1 MSAEAAD
8 NRGGDAAPR
17 RAPNRDDGGGLAR
30 EAWDSS
36 PARWRAGAVAVG
48 LLALVST
55 MHPTVPLASGVGVAA
70 LLPAALVDRRWQR
83 LPDPLVALAASSLVL
98 VATIEARSGVVI
110 EVRGA
115 VAGAAVVAGPLL
127 AVHLVSPGSMG
138 FGDVKAGIVL
148 GAALGLVHWQ
158 VGLAALAVA
167 TGLTAIVG
175 LGRRAPSVPLGP
187 GLVVGGA
194 AALAAASV
202 ALPGEPD
209 GSMRAAPPVTTIEV
223 ST

>member
-8 NRGGDAAPR
+8 KRGGDAGPCPAPT
-17 RAPNRDDGGGLAR
+17 RDDGGGLAR
-30 EAWDSS
+30 AAWDTS
-36 PARWRAGAVAVG
+36 PTRWRAGAVAVG
-48 LLALVST
+48 LLALLT
-55 MHPTVPLASGVGVAA
+55 TLHATVPLASGVGVAA

-83 LPDPLVALAASSLVL
+83 LPDPLVALAASALVL
-98 VATIEARSGVVI
+98 VATLEARAGVVI

-115 VAGAAVVAGPLL
+115 VAGVAVVAGPLL
-127 AVHLVSPGSMG
+127 ALHLVSPGSMG
-138 FGDVKAGIVL
+138 FGDVKAGVVL

-158 VGLAALAVA
+158 VALTALAVA

-194 AALAAASV
+194 AALAAASLAMPV
-202 ALPGEPD
+202 EPD
-209 GSMRAAPPVTTIEV
+209 PPIRVASAAAPVRVAP
-223 ST
+223 